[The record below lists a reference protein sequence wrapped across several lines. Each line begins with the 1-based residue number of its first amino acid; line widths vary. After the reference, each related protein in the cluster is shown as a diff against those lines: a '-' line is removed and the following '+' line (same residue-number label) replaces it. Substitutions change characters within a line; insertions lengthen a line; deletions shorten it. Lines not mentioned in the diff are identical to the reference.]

1 MFRLKSRNLKMLA
14 TGVMLTLA
22 MGALA
27 GCGGEKKEAAKK
39 DKFNVGIVQIV
50 EHAALDVA
58 SKGFVDGMAAKGYK
72 EGENVTYDRQN
83 AQADQSNLHTIAQH
97 FINKKVDLI
106 CAVATPAAQ
115 VVANATQ
122 DIPIVAT
129 AVTDYEA
136 AKLIKSNA
144 KPETNV
150 TGTSDMNL
158 VEAQLDLILKLV
170 PATKTVGVIYNS
182 SEVNSQVQVDL
193 LKGFAKDR
201 KVEIKEATVNNVNDI
216 QQAARSLIGQVEA
229 IYVPTDNVLA
239 SAMPALAMV
248 TEEAKLPVVS
258 GWDDANGIAT
268 IAIDYYKLGVQTGEM
283 AADILSGKAKPQDM
297 PIQTQNEFTELWVV
311 PAETYKQLM
320 DESAPLSN
328 FTNEVMATRF
338 SDVMWLV
345 EQIMWKSFDK
355 RLAAFLLEEASIEGT
370 NELKTTHEIIGNH
383 MGNPREV
390 VTRMLR
396 YFQNEGMVKLSRGT
410 IEITDWK
417 RLEELS
423 E

>member
-1 MFRLKSRNLKMLA
+1 MFSLKSRNLKMLA
-14 TGVMLTLA
+14 AGVMLTLA

-58 SKGFVDGMAAKGYK
+58 SKGFVDGMAAKGFK
-72 EGENVTYDRQN
+72 EGENVVYDRQN

-106 CAVATPAAQ
+106 CAIATPAAQ

-144 KPETNV
+144 KPGTNV

-158 VEAQLDLILKLV
+158 VEAQLDLILQLA
-170 PATKTVGVIYNS
+170 PNAKTVGVIYNS
-182 SEVNSQVQVDL
+182 SEINSQVQVNL
-193 LKGFAKDR
+193 LKEFAKDR

-216 QQAARSLIGQVEA
+216 QQAARSLLGKVEA

-248 TEEAKLPVVS
+248 TEEAKLPVVA
-258 GWDDANGIAT
+258 GEGGMTLAGGVAT
-268 IAIDYYKLGVQTGEM
+268 LGLDYYKLGKQSGEM
-283 AADILSGKAKPQDM
+283 AADILSGKAKPADM
-297 PIQTQNEFTELWVV
+297 PIQTQNEFTIIV
-311 PAETYKQLM
+311 
-320 DESAPLSN
+320 
-328 FTNEVMATRF
+328 NEANAKKIGLTIPKEI
-338 SDVMWLV
+338 L
-345 EQIMWKSFDK
+345 DK
-355 RLAAFLLEEASIEGT
+355 VA
-370 NELKTTHEIIGNH
+370 K
-383 MGNPREV
+383 
-390 VTRMLR
+390 
-396 YFQNEGMVKLSRGT
+396 
-410 IEITDWK
+410 
-417 RLEELS
+417 
-423 E
+423 

>member
-14 TGVMLTLA
+14 AGVMLTLA
-22 MGALA
+22 MGALT

-158 VEAQLDLILKLV
+158 VEAQLDLIIKLV
-170 PATKTVGVIYNS
+170 PTVKTVGVIYNS
-182 SEVNSQVQVDL
+182 SEINSQVQVDL

-216 QQAARSLIGQVEA
+216 QQAARSLIGNVEA

-297 PIQTQNEFTELWVV
+297 PIQTQNEFTVIV
-311 PAETYKQLM
+311 
-320 DESAPLSN
+320 
-328 FTNEVMATRF
+328 NEANAKKIGLTIPKEI
-338 SDVMWLV
+338 L
-345 EQIMWKSFDK
+345 DK
-355 RLAAFLLEEASIEGT
+355 VA
-370 NELKTTHEIIGNH
+370 K
-383 MGNPREV
+383 
-390 VTRMLR
+390 
-396 YFQNEGMVKLSRGT
+396 
-410 IEITDWK
+410 
-417 RLEELS
+417 
-423 E
+423 

>member
-14 TGVMLTLA
+14 ASVMLTLA

-182 SEVNSQVQVDL
+182 SEINSQVQVDL

-216 QQAARSLIGQVEA
+216 QQAARSLIGNVEA

-297 PIQTQNEFTELWVV
+297 AIQTQNEFTVIV
-311 PAETYKQLM
+311 
-320 DESAPLSN
+320 
-328 FTNEVMATRF
+328 NEANAKKIGLTIPKEI
-338 SDVMWLV
+338 L
-345 EQIMWKSFDK
+345 DK
-355 RLAAFLLEEASIEGT
+355 VA
-370 NELKTTHEIIGNH
+370 K
-383 MGNPREV
+383 
-390 VTRMLR
+390 
-396 YFQNEGMVKLSRGT
+396 
-410 IEITDWK
+410 
-417 RLEELS
+417 
-423 E
+423 

>member
-14 TGVMLTLA
+14 AGVMLTLA

-136 AKLIKSNA
+136 AKLIKNNA

-170 PATKTVGVIYNS
+170 PTVKTVGVIYNS
-182 SEVNSQVQVDL
+182 SEINSQVQVDL

-216 QQAARSLIGQVEA
+216 QQAARSLIGNVEA

-297 PIQTQNEFTELWVV
+297 PIQTQNEFTVIV
-311 PAETYKQLM
+311 
-320 DESAPLSN
+320 
-328 FTNEVMATRF
+328 NEANAKKIGLTIPKEI
-338 SDVMWLV
+338 L
-345 EQIMWKSFDK
+345 DK
-355 RLAAFLLEEASIEGT
+355 VA
-370 NELKTTHEIIGNH
+370 K
-383 MGNPREV
+383 
-390 VTRMLR
+390 
-396 YFQNEGMVKLSRGT
+396 
-410 IEITDWK
+410 
-417 RLEELS
+417 
-423 E
+423 

>member
-14 TGVMLTLA
+14 AGVMLTLA

-170 PATKTVGVIYNS
+170 PAAKTVGVIYNS
-182 SEVNSQVQVDL
+182 SEINSQVQVDL

-216 QQAARSLIGQVEA
+216 QQAARSLIGNVEA

-297 PIQTQNEFTELWVV
+297 PIQTQNEFTVIV
-311 PAETYKQLM
+311 
-320 DESAPLSN
+320 
-328 FTNEVMATRF
+328 NEANAKKIGLTIPKEI
-338 SDVMWLV
+338 L
-345 EQIMWKSFDK
+345 DK
-355 RLAAFLLEEASIEGT
+355 VA
-370 NELKTTHEIIGNH
+370 K
-383 MGNPREV
+383 
-390 VTRMLR
+390 
-396 YFQNEGMVKLSRGT
+396 
-410 IEITDWK
+410 
-417 RLEELS
+417 
-423 E
+423 

>member
-14 TGVMLTLA
+14 AGVMLTLA

-182 SEVNSQVQVDL
+182 SEINSQVQVDL

-216 QQAARSLIGQVEA
+216 QQAARSLIGKVEA

-297 PIQTQNEFTELWVV
+297 AIQTQNEFTVIV
-311 PAETYKQLM
+311 
-320 DESAPLSN
+320 
-328 FTNEVMATRF
+328 NEANAKKIGLTIPKEI
-338 SDVMWLV
+338 L
-345 EQIMWKSFDK
+345 DK
-355 RLAAFLLEEASIEGT
+355 VA
-370 NELKTTHEIIGNH
+370 K
-383 MGNPREV
+383 
-390 VTRMLR
+390 
-396 YFQNEGMVKLSRGT
+396 
-410 IEITDWK
+410 
-417 RLEELS
+417 
-423 E
+423 

>member
-14 TGVMLTLA
+14 AGVMLTLA

-182 SEVNSQVQVDL
+182 SEINSQVQVDL

-216 QQAARSLIGQVEA
+216 QQAARSLIGNVEA

-297 PIQTQNEFTELWVV
+297 PIQTQNEFNVIV
-311 PAETYKQLM
+311 
-320 DESAPLSN
+320 
-328 FTNEVMATRF
+328 NEANAKKIGLTIPKEI
-338 SDVMWLV
+338 L
-345 EQIMWKSFDK
+345 DK
-355 RLAAFLLEEASIEGT
+355 VA
-370 NELKTTHEIIGNH
+370 K
-383 MGNPREV
+383 
-390 VTRMLR
+390 
-396 YFQNEGMVKLSRGT
+396 
-410 IEITDWK
+410 
-417 RLEELS
+417 
-423 E
+423 

>member
-14 TGVMLTLA
+14 AGVMLTLA

-182 SEVNSQVQVDL
+182 SEINSQVQVDL

-216 QQAARSLIGQVEA
+216 QQAARSLIGNVEA

-297 PIQTQNEFTELWVV
+297 PIQTQNEFTVIV
-311 PAETYKQLM
+311 
-320 DESAPLSN
+320 
-328 FTNEVMATRF
+328 NEANAKKIGLTIPKEI
-338 SDVMWLV
+338 LV
-345 EQIMWKSFDK
+345 KVAK
-355 RLAAFLLEEASIEGT
+355 
-370 NELKTTHEIIGNH
+370 
-383 MGNPREV
+383 
-390 VTRMLR
+390 
-396 YFQNEGMVKLSRGT
+396 
-410 IEITDWK
+410 
-417 RLEELS
+417 
-423 E
+423 

>member
-14 TGVMLTLA
+14 AGVMFTLA

-27 GCGGEKKEAAKK
+27 GCGGEKKETAKK

-182 SEVNSQVQVDL
+182 SEINSQVQVDL

-216 QQAARSLIGQVEA
+216 QQAARSLIGNVEA

-268 IAIDYYKLGVQTGEM
+268 IAIDYYKLGIQTGEM

-297 PIQTQNEFTELWVV
+297 PIQTQNEFTVIV
-311 PAETYKQLM
+311 
-320 DESAPLSN
+320 
-328 FTNEVMATRF
+328 NEANAKKIGLTIPKEI
-338 SDVMWLV
+338 L
-345 EQIMWKSFDK
+345 DK
-355 RLAAFLLEEASIEGT
+355 VA
-370 NELKTTHEIIGNH
+370 K
-383 MGNPREV
+383 
-390 VTRMLR
+390 
-396 YFQNEGMVKLSRGT
+396 
-410 IEITDWK
+410 
-417 RLEELS
+417 
-423 E
+423 

>member
-14 TGVMLTLA
+14 AGVMLTLA

-27 GCGGEKKEAAKK
+27 GCGGEKKETAKK

-58 SKGFVDGMAAKGYK
+58 SKGFIDGMAAKGYK

-106 CAVATPAAQ
+106 CAVATSAAQ

-182 SEVNSQVQVDL
+182 SEINSQVQVDL

-216 QQAARSLIGQVEA
+216 QQAARSLIGNVEA

-297 PIQTQNEFTELWVV
+297 PIQTQNEFTVIV
-311 PAETYKQLM
+311 
-320 DESAPLSN
+320 
-328 FTNEVMATRF
+328 NEANAKKIGLTIPKEI
-338 SDVMWLV
+338 L
-345 EQIMWKSFDK
+345 DK
-355 RLAAFLLEEASIEGT
+355 VA
-370 NELKTTHEIIGNH
+370 K
-383 MGNPREV
+383 
-390 VTRMLR
+390 
-396 YFQNEGMVKLSRGT
+396 
-410 IEITDWK
+410 
-417 RLEELS
+417 
-423 E
+423 

>member
-14 TGVMLTLA
+14 AGVMLTLA

-58 SKGFVDGMAAKGYK
+58 SKGFVDGMAAEGYK

-182 SEVNSQVQVDL
+182 SEINSQVQVDL

-216 QQAARSLIGQVEA
+216 QQAARSLIGNVEA

-297 PIQTQNEFTELWVV
+297 PIQTQNEFTVIV
-311 PAETYKQLM
+311 
-320 DESAPLSN
+320 
-328 FTNEVMATRF
+328 NEANAKKIGLTIPKEI
-338 SDVMWLV
+338 L
-345 EQIMWKSFDK
+345 DK
-355 RLAAFLLEEASIEGT
+355 VA
-370 NELKTTHEIIGNH
+370 K
-383 MGNPREV
+383 
-390 VTRMLR
+390 
-396 YFQNEGMVKLSRGT
+396 
-410 IEITDWK
+410 
-417 RLEELS
+417 
-423 E
+423 

>member
-14 TGVMLTLA
+14 AGVMLTLA

-39 DKFNVGIVQIV
+39 DKFNVGVVQIV

-72 EGENVTYDRQN
+72 EGDNVTYDRQN

-182 SEVNSQVQVDL
+182 SEINSQVQVDL

-216 QQAARSLIGQVEA
+216 QQAARSLIGNVEA

-297 PIQTQNEFTELWVV
+297 PIQTQNEFTVIV
-311 PAETYKQLM
+311 
-320 DESAPLSN
+320 
-328 FTNEVMATRF
+328 NEANAKKIGLTIPKEI
-338 SDVMWLV
+338 L
-345 EQIMWKSFDK
+345 DK
-355 RLAAFLLEEASIEGT
+355 VA
-370 NELKTTHEIIGNH
+370 K
-383 MGNPREV
+383 
-390 VTRMLR
+390 
-396 YFQNEGMVKLSRGT
+396 
-410 IEITDWK
+410 
-417 RLEELS
+417 
-423 E
+423 

>member
-1 MFRLKSRNLKMLA
+1 MFRLKSRSLKMLA
-14 TGVMLTLA
+14 AGVMLTLA

-158 VEAQLDLILKLV
+158 VEAQLDLIIKLV
-170 PATKTVGVIYNS
+170 PAVKTVGVIYNS
-182 SEVNSQVQVDL
+182 SEINSQVQVDL

-216 QQAARSLIGQVEA
+216 QQAARSLIGKVEA

-283 AADILSGKAKPQDM
+283 AADILSGKAKPADM
-297 PIQTQNEFTELWVV
+297 PIQTQNEFTVV
-311 PAETYKQLM
+311 V
-320 DESAPLSN
+320 
-328 FTNEVMATRF
+328 NEANAKKIGLTIPKEI
-338 SDVMWLV
+338 L
-345 EQIMWKSFDK
+345 DK
-355 RLAAFLLEEASIEGT
+355 VA
-370 NELKTTHEIIGNH
+370 K
-383 MGNPREV
+383 
-390 VTRMLR
+390 
-396 YFQNEGMVKLSRGT
+396 
-410 IEITDWK
+410 
-417 RLEELS
+417 
-423 E
+423 

>member
-14 TGVMLTLA
+14 AGVMLTLA

-182 SEVNSQVQVDL
+182 SEINSQVQVDL

-216 QQAARSLIGQVEA
+216 QQAARSLIGKVEA

-248 TEEAKLPVVS
+248 TEEAKLPVIS

-297 PIQTQNEFTELWVV
+297 PIQTQNEFTVIV
-311 PAETYKQLM
+311 
-320 DESAPLSN
+320 
-328 FTNEVMATRF
+328 NEANAKKIGLTIPKEI
-338 SDVMWLV
+338 L
-345 EQIMWKSFDK
+345 DK
-355 RLAAFLLEEASIEGT
+355 VA
-370 NELKTTHEIIGNH
+370 K
-383 MGNPREV
+383 
-390 VTRMLR
+390 
-396 YFQNEGMVKLSRGT
+396 
-410 IEITDWK
+410 
-417 RLEELS
+417 
-423 E
+423 

>member
-14 TGVMLTLA
+14 AGVMLTLA

-39 DKFNVGIVQIV
+39 DKFDVGIVQIV

-182 SEVNSQVQVDL
+182 SEINSQVQVDL

-216 QQAARSLIGQVEA
+216 QQAARSLIGNVEA

-297 PIQTQNEFTELWVV
+297 AIQTQNEFTVIV
-311 PAETYKQLM
+311 
-320 DESAPLSN
+320 
-328 FTNEVMATRF
+328 NEANAKKIGLTIPKEI
-338 SDVMWLV
+338 L
-345 EQIMWKSFDK
+345 DK
-355 RLAAFLLEEASIEGT
+355 VA
-370 NELKTTHEIIGNH
+370 K
-383 MGNPREV
+383 
-390 VTRMLR
+390 
-396 YFQNEGMVKLSRGT
+396 
-410 IEITDWK
+410 
-417 RLEELS
+417 
-423 E
+423 

>member
-14 TGVMLTLA
+14 AGVMLTLA

-97 FINKKVDLI
+97 FINKQVDLI

-182 SEVNSQVQVDL
+182 SEINSQVQVDL

-216 QQAARSLIGQVEA
+216 QQAARSLIGNVEA

-297 PIQTQNEFTELWVV
+297 AIQTQNEFTVIV
-311 PAETYKQLM
+311 
-320 DESAPLSN
+320 
-328 FTNEVMATRF
+328 NEANAKKIGLTIPKEI
-338 SDVMWLV
+338 L
-345 EQIMWKSFDK
+345 DK
-355 RLAAFLLEEASIEGT
+355 VA
-370 NELKTTHEIIGNH
+370 K
-383 MGNPREV
+383 
-390 VTRMLR
+390 
-396 YFQNEGMVKLSRGT
+396 
-410 IEITDWK
+410 
-417 RLEELS
+417 
-423 E
+423 

>member
-14 TGVMLTLA
+14 AGVMLTLA

-170 PATKTVGVIYNS
+170 PATKSVGVIYNS
-182 SEVNSQVQVDL
+182 SEINSQVQVDL

-216 QQAARSLIGQVEA
+216 QQAARSLIGNVEA

-297 PIQTQNEFTELWVV
+297 PIQTQNEFTVIV
-311 PAETYKQLM
+311 
-320 DESAPLSN
+320 
-328 FTNEVMATRF
+328 NEANAKKIGLTIPKEI
-338 SDVMWLV
+338 L
-345 EQIMWKSFDK
+345 DK
-355 RLAAFLLEEASIEGT
+355 VA
-370 NELKTTHEIIGNH
+370 K
-383 MGNPREV
+383 
-390 VTRMLR
+390 
-396 YFQNEGMVKLSRGT
+396 
-410 IEITDWK
+410 
-417 RLEELS
+417 
-423 E
+423 

>member
-14 TGVMLTLA
+14 SGVMLTLA

-27 GCGGEKKEAAKK
+27 GCGGEKKETAKK

-182 SEVNSQVQVDL
+182 SEINSQVQVDL

-216 QQAARSLIGQVEA
+216 QQAARSLIGKVEA

-268 IAIDYYKLGVQTGEM
+268 IAIDYYKLGIQTGEM

-297 PIQTQNEFTELWVV
+297 PIQTQNEFTVIV
-311 PAETYKQLM
+311 
-320 DESAPLSN
+320 
-328 FTNEVMATRF
+328 NEANAKKIGLTIPKEI
-338 SDVMWLV
+338 L
-345 EQIMWKSFDK
+345 DK
-355 RLAAFLLEEASIEGT
+355 VA
-370 NELKTTHEIIGNH
+370 K
-383 MGNPREV
+383 
-390 VTRMLR
+390 
-396 YFQNEGMVKLSRGT
+396 
-410 IEITDWK
+410 
-417 RLEELS
+417 
-423 E
+423 

>member
-14 TGVMLTLA
+14 AGVMLTLA

-182 SEVNSQVQVDL
+182 SEINSQVQVDL

-216 QQAARSLIGQVEA
+216 QQAARSLISKVEA

-297 PIQTQNEFTELWVV
+297 PIQTQNEFTVIV
-311 PAETYKQLM
+311 
-320 DESAPLSN
+320 
-328 FTNEVMATRF
+328 NEANAKKIGLTIPKEI
-338 SDVMWLV
+338 L
-345 EQIMWKSFDK
+345 DK
-355 RLAAFLLEEASIEGT
+355 VA
-370 NELKTTHEIIGNH
+370 K
-383 MGNPREV
+383 
-390 VTRMLR
+390 
-396 YFQNEGMVKLSRGT
+396 
-410 IEITDWK
+410 
-417 RLEELS
+417 
-423 E
+423 

>member
-14 TGVMLTLA
+14 AGVMLTLA

-182 SEVNSQVQVDL
+182 SEINSQVQVDL

-216 QQAARSLIGQVEA
+216 QQAARSLIGKVEA

-258 GWDDANGIAT
+258 GWDDANCIAT

-297 PIQTQNEFTELWVV
+297 PIQTQNEFTVIV
-311 PAETYKQLM
+311 
-320 DESAPLSN
+320 
-328 FTNEVMATRF
+328 NEANAKKIGLTIPKEI
-338 SDVMWLV
+338 L
-345 EQIMWKSFDK
+345 DK
-355 RLAAFLLEEASIEGT
+355 VA
-370 NELKTTHEIIGNH
+370 K
-383 MGNPREV
+383 
-390 VTRMLR
+390 
-396 YFQNEGMVKLSRGT
+396 
-410 IEITDWK
+410 
-417 RLEELS
+417 
-423 E
+423 

>member
-14 TGVMLTLA
+14 AGVMLTLA

-72 EGENVTYDRQN
+72 EGDNVTYDRQN

-182 SEVNSQVQVDL
+182 SEINSQVQVDL

-216 QQAARSLIGQVEA
+216 QQAARSLIGNVEA

-297 PIQTQNEFTELWVV
+297 AIQTQNEFTVIV
-311 PAETYKQLM
+311 
-320 DESAPLSN
+320 
-328 FTNEVMATRF
+328 NEANAKKIGLTIPKEI
-338 SDVMWLV
+338 L
-345 EQIMWKSFDK
+345 DK
-355 RLAAFLLEEASIEGT
+355 VA
-370 NELKTTHEIIGNH
+370 K
-383 MGNPREV
+383 
-390 VTRMLR
+390 
-396 YFQNEGMVKLSRGT
+396 
-410 IEITDWK
+410 
-417 RLEELS
+417 
-423 E
+423 

>member
-14 TGVMLTLA
+14 AGVMLTLA

-182 SEVNSQVQVDL
+182 SEINSQVQVDL

-201 KVEIKEATVNNVNDI
+201 KVEVKEATVNNVNDI
-216 QQAARSLIGQVEA
+216 QQAARSLIGNVEA

-297 PIQTQNEFTELWVV
+297 PIQTQNEFTVIV
-311 PAETYKQLM
+311 
-320 DESAPLSN
+320 
-328 FTNEVMATRF
+328 NEANAKKIGLTIPKEI
-338 SDVMWLV
+338 L
-345 EQIMWKSFDK
+345 DK
-355 RLAAFLLEEASIEGT
+355 VA
-370 NELKTTHEIIGNH
+370 K
-383 MGNPREV
+383 
-390 VTRMLR
+390 
-396 YFQNEGMVKLSRGT
+396 
-410 IEITDWK
+410 
-417 RLEELS
+417 
-423 E
+423 

>member
-1 MFRLKSRNLKMLA
+1 MLA
-14 TGVMLTLA
+14 AGVMLTLA

-182 SEVNSQVQVDL
+182 SEINSQVQVDL

-216 QQAARSLIGQVEA
+216 QQAARSLIGNVEA

-297 PIQTQNEFTELWVV
+297 PIQTQNEFTVIV
-311 PAETYKQLM
+311 
-320 DESAPLSN
+320 
-328 FTNEVMATRF
+328 NEANAKKIGLTIPKEI
-338 SDVMWLV
+338 L
-345 EQIMWKSFDK
+345 DK
-355 RLAAFLLEEASIEGT
+355 VA
-370 NELKTTHEIIGNH
+370 K
-383 MGNPREV
+383 
-390 VTRMLR
+390 
-396 YFQNEGMVKLSRGT
+396 
-410 IEITDWK
+410 
-417 RLEELS
+417 
-423 E
+423 

>member
-14 TGVMLTLA
+14 AGIMLTLA

-216 QQAARSLIGQVEA
+216 QQAARSLIGNVEA

-297 PIQTQNEFTELWVV
+297 PIQTQNEFTVIV
-311 PAETYKQLM
+311 
-320 DESAPLSN
+320 
-328 FTNEVMATRF
+328 NEANAKKIGLTIPKEI
-338 SDVMWLV
+338 L
-345 EQIMWKSFDK
+345 DK
-355 RLAAFLLEEASIEGT
+355 VA
-370 NELKTTHEIIGNH
+370 K
-383 MGNPREV
+383 
-390 VTRMLR
+390 
-396 YFQNEGMVKLSRGT
+396 
-410 IEITDWK
+410 
-417 RLEELS
+417 
-423 E
+423 

>member
-14 TGVMLTLA
+14 AGVMLTLA

-27 GCGGEKKEAAKK
+27 GCGDEKKEAAKK

-182 SEVNSQVQVDL
+182 SEINSQVQVDL

-216 QQAARSLIGQVEA
+216 QQAARSLIGKVEA

-297 PIQTQNEFTELWVV
+297 PIQTQNEFTVIV
-311 PAETYKQLM
+311 
-320 DESAPLSN
+320 
-328 FTNEVMATRF
+328 NEANAKKIGLTIPKEI
-338 SDVMWLV
+338 L
-345 EQIMWKSFDK
+345 DK
-355 RLAAFLLEEASIEGT
+355 VA
-370 NELKTTHEIIGNH
+370 K
-383 MGNPREV
+383 
-390 VTRMLR
+390 
-396 YFQNEGMVKLSRGT
+396 
-410 IEITDWK
+410 
-417 RLEELS
+417 
-423 E
+423 

>member
-14 TGVMLTLA
+14 AGVMLTLA

-182 SEVNSQVQVDL
+182 SEINSQVQVDL

-216 QQAARSLIGQVEA
+216 QQAARSLIGNVEA

-297 PIQTQNEFTELWVV
+297 PIQTQNEFTVIVNDANAKKIGLTIPKEIL
-311 PAETYKQLM
+311 
-320 DESAPLSN
+320 
-328 FTNEVMATRF
+328 
-338 SDVMWLV
+338 
-345 EQIMWKSFDK
+345 DK
-355 RLAAFLLEEASIEGT
+355 VA
-370 NELKTTHEIIGNH
+370 K
-383 MGNPREV
+383 
-390 VTRMLR
+390 
-396 YFQNEGMVKLSRGT
+396 
-410 IEITDWK
+410 
-417 RLEELS
+417 
-423 E
+423 

>member
-14 TGVMLTLA
+14 AGVMLTLA

-170 PATKTVGVIYNS
+170 PTTKTVGVIYNS
-182 SEVNSQVQVDL
+182 SEINSQVQVDL

-216 QQAARSLIGQVEA
+216 QQAARSLIGNVEA

-283 AADILSGKAKPQDM
+283 AADVLSGKAKPQDM
-297 PIQTQNEFTELWVV
+297 PIQTQNEFTVIV
-311 PAETYKQLM
+311 
-320 DESAPLSN
+320 
-328 FTNEVMATRF
+328 NEANAKKIGLTIPKEI
-338 SDVMWLV
+338 L
-345 EQIMWKSFDK
+345 DK
-355 RLAAFLLEEASIEGT
+355 VA
-370 NELKTTHEIIGNH
+370 K
-383 MGNPREV
+383 
-390 VTRMLR
+390 
-396 YFQNEGMVKLSRGT
+396 
-410 IEITDWK
+410 
-417 RLEELS
+417 
-423 E
+423 

>member
-14 TGVMLTLA
+14 AGVMLTLA

-27 GCGGEKKEAAKK
+27 GCGGEKKETAKK

-158 VEAQLDLILKLV
+158 VEAQLDLIIKLV
-170 PATKTVGVIYNS
+170 PTVKTVGVIYNS
-182 SEVNSQVQVDL
+182 SEINSQVQVDL

-216 QQAARSLIGQVEA
+216 QQAARSLIGNVEA

-258 GWDDANGIAT
+258 GWNDANGIAT

-297 PIQTQNEFTELWVV
+297 AIQTQNEFTVIV
-311 PAETYKQLM
+311 
-320 DESAPLSN
+320 
-328 FTNEVMATRF
+328 NEANAKKIGLTIPKEI
-338 SDVMWLV
+338 L
-345 EQIMWKSFDK
+345 DK
-355 RLAAFLLEEASIEGT
+355 VA
-370 NELKTTHEIIGNH
+370 K
-383 MGNPREV
+383 
-390 VTRMLR
+390 
-396 YFQNEGMVKLSRGT
+396 
-410 IEITDWK
+410 
-417 RLEELS
+417 
-423 E
+423 

>member
-14 TGVMLTLA
+14 AGVMFTLA

-27 GCGGEKKEAAKK
+27 GCGGEKKEVAKK

-182 SEVNSQVQVDL
+182 SEINSQVQVDL

-201 KVEIKEATVNNVNDI
+201 KVEVKEATVNNVNDI
-216 QQAARSLIGQVEA
+216 QQAARSLIGKVEA

-297 PIQTQNEFTELWVV
+297 PIQTQNEFTVIV
-311 PAETYKQLM
+311 
-320 DESAPLSN
+320 
-328 FTNEVMATRF
+328 NEANAKKIGLTIPKEI
-338 SDVMWLV
+338 L
-345 EQIMWKSFDK
+345 DK
-355 RLAAFLLEEASIEGT
+355 VA
-370 NELKTTHEIIGNH
+370 K
-383 MGNPREV
+383 
-390 VTRMLR
+390 
-396 YFQNEGMVKLSRGT
+396 
-410 IEITDWK
+410 
-417 RLEELS
+417 
-423 E
+423 

>member
-14 TGVMLTLA
+14 AGVMLTLA

-182 SEVNSQVQVDL
+182 SEINSQVQVDL

-216 QQAARSLIGQVEA
+216 QQAARSLIGNVEA

-248 TEEAKLPVVS
+248 TEEAKLPVIS

-297 PIQTQNEFTELWVV
+297 PIQTQNEFTVIV
-311 PAETYKQLM
+311 
-320 DESAPLSN
+320 
-328 FTNEVMATRF
+328 NEANAKKIGLTIPKEI
-338 SDVMWLV
+338 L
-345 EQIMWKSFDK
+345 DK
-355 RLAAFLLEEASIEGT
+355 VA
-370 NELKTTHEIIGNH
+370 K
-383 MGNPREV
+383 
-390 VTRMLR
+390 
-396 YFQNEGMVKLSRGT
+396 
-410 IEITDWK
+410 
-417 RLEELS
+417 
-423 E
+423 

>member
-14 TGVMLTLA
+14 AGVMLTLA
-22 MGALA
+22 MGALT

-182 SEVNSQVQVDL
+182 SEINSQVQVDL

-216 QQAARSLIGQVEA
+216 QQAARSLIGNVEA

-297 PIQTQNEFTELWVV
+297 PIQTQNEFTVIV
-311 PAETYKQLM
+311 
-320 DESAPLSN
+320 
-328 FTNEVMATRF
+328 NEANAKKIGLTIPKEI
-338 SDVMWLV
+338 L
-345 EQIMWKSFDK
+345 DK
-355 RLAAFLLEEASIEGT
+355 VA
-370 NELKTTHEIIGNH
+370 K
-383 MGNPREV
+383 
-390 VTRMLR
+390 
-396 YFQNEGMVKLSRGT
+396 
-410 IEITDWK
+410 
-417 RLEELS
+417 
-423 E
+423 

>member
-1 MFRLKSRNLKMLA
+1 MFRLRSRNLKMLA
-14 TGVMLTLA
+14 AGVMLTLA

-182 SEVNSQVQVDL
+182 SEINSQVQVDL

-216 QQAARSLIGQVEA
+216 QQAARSLIGNVEA

-283 AADILSGKAKPQDM
+283 AADILSGKTKPQDM
-297 PIQTQNEFTELWVV
+297 PIQTQNEFTVIV
-311 PAETYKQLM
+311 
-320 DESAPLSN
+320 
-328 FTNEVMATRF
+328 NEANAKKIGLTIPKEI
-338 SDVMWLV
+338 L
-345 EQIMWKSFDK
+345 DK
-355 RLAAFLLEEASIEGT
+355 VA
-370 NELKTTHEIIGNH
+370 K
-383 MGNPREV
+383 
-390 VTRMLR
+390 
-396 YFQNEGMVKLSRGT
+396 
-410 IEITDWK
+410 
-417 RLEELS
+417 
-423 E
+423 